1 MNDIIQLG
9 DIRIE
14 VTRKDIK
21 NVHLSVHPPDGRV
34 TMAAPAATR
43 LEVARAYAI
52 SKLPWIRQ
60 QQAKMALQPREQPR
74 QYVKRESHYLWGR
87 RYLLNIV
94 TGDAK
99 PRVTIDHKRIHLHVR
114 AGSDKEK
121 RAEVLYQWQ
130 KTLLHQFIREVVP
143 KWEKVLGVQVNAYFV
158 QKMKTR
164 WGSCNHPSKHIRLN
178 TELVKK
184 PKDLA
189 EYVIV
194 HEMLHLIEPTH
205 NEHFIALM
213 NQHYPAWREAR
224 LELNELP
231 LGHVVWK

>member
-1 MNDIIQLG
+1 M
-9 DIRIE
+9 
-14 VTRKDIK
+14 
-21 NVHLSVHPPDGRV
+21 
-34 TMAAPAATR
+34 
-43 LEVARAYAI
+43 
-52 SKLPWIRQ
+52 
-60 QQAKMALQPREQPR
+60 
-74 QYVKRESHYLWGR
+74 KRESHHLWGR
-87 RYLLNIV
+87 RYLLDIV
-94 TGDAK
+94 PTDSR
-99 PRVTIDHKRIHLHVR
+99 PHVTIDHKRICLHIR
-114 AGSDKEK
+114 PESNKEK
-121 RAEVLYQWQ
+121 REAVLYEWQ
-130 KTLLHQFIREVVP
+130 KALLHQFIREVVP

-164 WGSCNHPSKHIRLN
+164 WGSCNHQSKHIRLN

-213 NQHYPAWREAR
+213 NQHYPRWREAR

-231 LGHVVWK
+231 LGHAVWK